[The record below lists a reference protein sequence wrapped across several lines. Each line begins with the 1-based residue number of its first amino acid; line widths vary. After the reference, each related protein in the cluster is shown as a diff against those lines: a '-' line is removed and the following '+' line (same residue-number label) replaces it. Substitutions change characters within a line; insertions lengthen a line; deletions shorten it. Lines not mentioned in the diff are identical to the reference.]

1 MFKMWS
7 SDFDWSWHLIRPIAE
22 GIYGGGEFNEIYR
35 AAERMTL
42 GDKESWYREWL
53 RLAEDID
60 GRGAQAEAA
69 GHRITG
75 RDHYL
80 RACNYYRW
88 AEFFLLPEDP
98 RRGHTYDR
106 CVACFRAAGRA
117 FTPPLEQVEVPYE
130 GTTLPG
136 YFYPAMNAGGKK
148 APGLLYVA
156 GADVLKEE
164 LYFLGGRAAIE
175 RGMALLVV
183 DMPGQGESLRHRKLV
198 SRHDYEVPVG
208 AAIDYLQRRREVDGG
223 RIALIGRSFG
233 GYYAARAAAFDRRL
247 RACAIFGALY
257 DGVDLYDTYPPIR
270 NQLRWLTGAKDL
282 ADARDKL
289 KAFSL
294 KGVVDKITCPL
305 LIVHGEDDHLVP
317 ARHARRTYDEAR
329 TDKQLILYKP
339 GEPGSIHCSYDGFP
353 YTIPTLFDWLAD
365 RLITPEGV
373 TRAGPTDSA
382 R

>member
-1 MFKMWS
+1 MFTMWPR
-7 SDFDWSWHLIRPIAE
+7 DFDWSWHLLRPIAE

-35 AAERMTL
+35 AAARMTL

-53 RLAEDID
+53 SLAEQID
-60 GRGAQAEAA
+60 ALGRQADGA
-69 GHRITG
+69 GHTITA

-88 AEFFLLPEDP
+88 AEFFLLPQDT
-98 RRGHTYDR
+98 RRAHTYDR
-106 CVACFRAAGRA
+106 CVACFRAAGQY
-117 FTPPLEQVEVPYE
+117 FTVPLERVEVPYE

-136 YFYPAMNAGGKK
+136 YFYPALDRVGPKTPAV
-148 APGLLYVA
+148 LYVA

-164 LYFLGGRAAIE
+164 LYFLGGKAAIE

-183 DMPGQGESLRHRKLV
+183 DMPGQGETLRQRGLV
-198 SRHDYEVPVG
+198 SRPDYEVPVG
-208 AAIDYLQRRREVDGG
+208 AAIDYLQRRPEVDGS
-223 RIALIGRSFG
+223 RIGLIGRSFG
-233 GYYAARAAAFDRRL
+233 GYYAARAAAFETRL

-282 ADARDKL
+282 DDARERL

-294 KGVVDKITCPL
+294 KGVVDKISCPL
-305 LIVHGEDDHLVP
+305 LVVHGEDDHLVP
-317 ARHARRTYDEAR
+317 AWHAERTVAEAR
-329 TDKQLILYKP
+329 SDKQLILYKR

-365 RLITPEGV
+365 RLLV
-373 TRAGPTDSA
+373 R
-382 R
+382 

>member
-1 MFKMWS
+1 MFTMWPQ
-7 SDFDWSWHLIRPIAE
+7 DFDWSWHLIRPIAE

-42 GDKESWYREWL
+42 GDRESWYREWL
-53 RLAEDID
+53 RLAEEID
-60 GRGAQAEAA
+60 GRGGQADAA
-69 GHRITG
+69 GHPISA

-98 RRGHTYDR
+98 RRVHTYDR
-106 CVACFRAAGRA
+106 CVACFRAAGRY

-136 YFYPAMNAGGKK
+136 YFYPAMNTDGGGQ

-183 DMPGQGESLRHRKLV
+183 DMPGQGETLRHRGIV

-208 AAIDYLQRRREVDGG
+208 AAIDYLQRRPEVDGG
-223 RIALIGRSFG
+223 RIALLGRSFG
-233 GYYAARAAAFDRRL
+233 GYYAARAAAFDKRL

-270 NQLRWLTGAKDL
+270 NQLRWLTGAKSL
-282 ADARDKL
+282 EDARERL

-294 KGVVDKITCPL
+294 KGVVDKISCPL
-305 LIVHGEDDHLVP
+305 LIIHGEDDHLVP
-317 ARHARRTYDEAR
+317 ARHAQRTYDEAR

-353 YTIPTLFDWLAD
+353 YTIPALFDWLAD
-365 RLITPEGV
+365 RLSVRPG
-373 TRAGPTDSA
+373 A
-382 R
+382 